1 MKYLNMFSRIIPFGP
16 AFFFYLAFCCI
27 TVPVHA
33 EPPKITVYFYS
44 SETNI
49 NNLNLLKTEFDRY
62 FSGFGAYEFQPVK
75 KKDEFEKYLSN
86 KTKSLFLLSSWHYSN
101 IYKKNFLRPV
111 LVGLR
116 DGQKYQKRIL
126 VGKGKSA
133 GAEDA
138 KTAVI
143 ASATSIVHTKGILSE
158 IFKNEDAAAGADIL
172 TVPKDIDALMSV
184 SLGMAQYALTT
195 ENSLETLKKVHPQ
208 LYKDMKIVAEGKNAL
223 LLIMAFSDR
232 DMKEDKDILKL
243 VEIIQNMP
251 STPEGKDKIK
261 MFGLD
266 GWQRIDSPD
275 DLKTEAK

>member
-1 MKYLNMFSRIIPFGP
+1 MKYLNIFSRIILCV
-16 AFFFYLAFCCI
+16 FFFYPAFCCI
-27 TVPVHA
+27 PFPVSA
-33 EPPKITVYFYS
+33 EPVKIIVYFYS

-49 NNLNLLKTEFDRY
+49 NNLNLLKTEFDSY
-62 FSGFGAYEFQPVK
+62 FSAFGPYEFQPVK
-75 KKDEFEKYLSN
+75 KKDEFEKYLGD
-86 KTKSLFLLSSWHYSN
+86 KTKNLFLLSSWHYNN
-101 IYKKNFLRPV
+101 IQQAYFLRPV

-116 DGQKYQKRIL
+116 EGQKYQKRIL
-126 VGKGKSA
+126 VGKGESA
-133 GAEDA
+133 SAEDA

-158 IFKNEDAAAGADIL
+158 IFKSEDSAAGADIL

-184 SLGMAQYALTT
+184 SLGMSQYALTT
-195 ENSLETLKKVHPQ
+195 ENSLETLKNVHPQ
-208 LYKDMKIVAEGKNAL
+208 LYKDMKIVAEGKNSL
-223 LLIMAFSDR
+223 LLIMAFPDR

-243 VEIIQNMP
+243 IEIIKNMP
-251 STPEGKDKIK
+251 STPEGKNKIK

>member
-1 MKYLNMFSRIIPFGP
+1 MKYLNIFSRMIPF
-16 AFFFYLAFCCI
+16 FFFYLAFCRI
-27 TVPVHA
+27 PFPVSA
-33 EPPKITVYFYS
+33 ESVKIIVYFYS

-49 NNLNLLKTEFDRY
+49 NNLNLLKTEFDSY
-62 FSGFGAYEFQPVK
+62 FSGFGPYEFQPVK
-75 KKDEFEKYLSN
+75 KKEEFEKYLSG
-86 KTKSLFLLSSWHYSN
+86 KTKSLFLLSSWHYNN
-101 IYKKNFLRPV
+101 IHQAYFLRPV

-116 DGQKYQKRIL
+116 DGQRYQKRIL
-126 VGKGKSA
+126 VGKGGSA

-143 ASATSIVHTKGILSE
+143 ASATSIVHTKGILGE
-158 IFKNEDAAAGADIL
+158 IFKNEDSADGADIL

-184 SLGMAQYALTT
+184 SLGMSQYALTT
-195 ENSLETLKKVHPQ
+195 ENSLETLKNVHPQ
-208 LYKDMKIVAEGKNAL
+208 LYKDMKIVAEGKNSL

-243 VEIIQNMP
+243 IEIIQNMP
-251 STPEGKDKIK
+251 LTPEGKNKIK